1 MKTLPILSA
10 AALGVLGA
18 VAAACSH
25 DRREP
30 AAQMAKADSG
40 MADMPGMKR
49 GETAGV
55 ERSNGGHAAE
65 EGAPGSS
72 IRFTRAQIEHGGIRW
87 QPVLMGK
94 AASTATVP
102 GQLVPDEDLTARLGA
117 TGRGRVLIVHVR
129 LGDRVARGQA
139 LVTLQSPEAGAA
151 QSDVAKAEAEV
162 ASRKA
167 QAAYAQSARERAERL
182 LSLKAIPR
190 QDYERAIADE
200 ELARS
205 TLAQAEAELQRAR
218 STAEQLG
225 ADEAPSGEITI
236 RSPLAGAVL
245 SRTAV
250 PGTVVEA
257 GAPLV
262 VVSDVSSLWLSIN
275 APEKLAPLFAVGH
288 QLRFTVPS
296 YPSDTFVARID
307 AVGAGLEPETRT
319 LLVRAATGSSS
330 GKLKPEMLANVSVE
344 SGDRVE
350 AALLPEGAVQLFDGR
365 PTVFVVTPDE
375 KGGALFTKREVE
387 LGTLG
392 AGKVAVTRGLA
403 AGELVVMSGTL
414 AIKAQLAQGSMPK
427 MEM

>member
-1 MKTLPILSA
+1 MKTLPISVTVLC
-10 AALGVLGA
+10 VLGPFT
-18 VAAACSH
+18 VACSR
-25 DRREP
+25 DRQKP
-30 AAQMAKADSG
+30 AGQMSKADSG
-40 MADMPGMKR
+40 MADMPGMTR
-49 GETAGV
+49 A
-55 ERSNGGHAAE
+55 
-65 EGAPGSS
+65 S
-72 IRFTRAQIEHGGIRW
+72 IRFTAAQIEHGGIRW
-87 QPVLMGK
+87 QPVVMGK
-94 AASTATVP
+94 AAATATVP
-102 GQLVPDEDLTARLGA
+102 GQLVPNEDLTARLGA
-117 TGRGRVLIVHVR
+117 TGRGRVLTVPVR
-129 LGDRVARGQA
+129 PGDRVTRGQV

-190 QDYERAIADE
+190 QDYERAVADDQ
-200 ELARS
+200 LARS
-205 TLAQAEAELQRAR
+205 TLTQAEAELQRAR
-218 STAEQLG
+218 STAAQLG

-236 RSPLAGAVL
+236 RSPLPGAVL
-245 SRTAV
+245 TRTAV

-288 QLRFTVPS
+288 RLRFTVPS

-319 LLVRAATGSSS
+319 LLVRAVTGSGS

-350 AALLPEGAVQLFDGR
+350 AALLPEDAVQLFDGR
-365 PTVFVVTPDE
+365 PTVFVATPDG

-392 AGKVAVTRGLA
+392 GGKVAVTRGIA
-403 AGELVVMSGTL
+403 VGELVVMRGSL
-414 AIKAQLAQGSMPK
+414 AIKAQLAKGSMAE

>member
-10 AALGVLGA
+10 RVLCVLAAFTV
-18 VAAACSH
+18 ACSR
-25 DRREP
+25 DRHKP
-30 AAQMAKADSG
+30 AGQMSKADTG
-40 MADMPGMKR
+40 MADMPGMTR
-49 GETAGV
+49 GETTHV
-55 ERSNGGHAAE
+55 ERSDGGHPAE
-65 EGAPGSS
+65 EGAVASS
-72 IRFTRAQIEHGGIRW
+72 IRFTAAQIEHGSIRW
-87 QPVLMGK
+87 QAVVMGK
-94 AASTATVP
+94 AMATATVP
-102 GQLVPDEDLTARLGA
+102 GQLVPNEDLTARLGA
-117 TGRGRVLIVHVR
+117 TGRGRVLTVHVR
-129 LGDRVARGQA
+129 PGDRVSRGQV

-151 QSDVAKAEAEV
+151 QSDLAKAEAEV

-190 QDYERAIADE
+190 QDYERAVADD

-205 TLAQAEAELQRAR
+205 TLTQAEAELQRAR

-245 SRTAV
+245 NRTAV

-288 QLRFTVPS
+288 RLRFSVPS
-296 YPSDTFVARID
+296 YPSDTFVARIE

-319 LLVRAATGSSS
+319 LLVRAVTGSGS

-344 SGDRVE
+344 SGDTVG
-350 AALLPEGAVQLFDGR
+350 AALLPDEAVQLFDGK
-365 PTVFVVTPDE
+365 PTVFVATPHE
-375 KGGALFTKREVE
+375 RGGALFTRREVE

-403 AGELVVMSGTL
+403 VGELVVINGAL
-414 AIKAQLAQGSMPK
+414 AIKAQLAKGSMPE